1 MITAAMTGVAEP
13 GDPSGAMPAPDVEL
27 SPLPFERVYERHA
40 GPVYRFCLS
49 QTGNVATAEDVA
61 SDTFAAALAA
71 YERVRPHESGLR
83 PWLFRIARNEAIDHR
98 RRVGRA
104 RRFLDRQWFRPEPEH
119 VEDAAL
125 LRAELREVIAA
136 MSRLSRR
143 DRQLLG
149 LRLAAGLSFA
159 EIGTVTGMQEAAARV
174 GTHRALKRLRSLV
187 APQDPDGEL
196 P

>member
-1 MITAAMTGVAEP
+1 MITAAMTGVA
-13 GDPSGAMPAPDVEL
+13 DLWDLSGATPASEAEL
-27 SPLPFERVYERHA
+27 SPLPFEQVYERHA
-40 GPVYRFCLS
+40 GSVYRFCLS
-49 QTGNVATAEDVA
+49 QTGNATTAEDVA
-61 SDTFAAALAA
+61 SETFAAALVA
-71 YERVRPHESGLR
+71 YERVRPEEAGLR
-83 PWLFRIARNEAIDHR
+83 PWLFRIARNEAIDHL

-104 RRFLDRQWFRPEPEH
+104 RRFLDRRWFRPEPEH

-174 GTHRALKRLRSLV
+174 GPPRALKRLRSLV

>member
-1 MITAAMTGVAEP
+1 M
-13 GDPSGAMPAPDVEL
+13 GDA
-27 SPLPFERVYERHA
+27 
-40 GPVYRFCLS
+40 
-49 QTGNVATAEDVA
+49 TTAEDVA
-61 SDTFAAALAA
+61 SDTFAAALVA
-71 YERVRPHESGLR
+71 YDRVRPEEAGLR

-98 RRVGRA
+98 RRIGRA
-104 RRFLDRQWFRPEPEH
+104 RRFLDRQWFRPEAEH

-159 EIGTVTGMQEAAARV
+159 EIGSVTGLREASARV
-174 GTHRALKRLRSLV
+174 ATHRALKRLRGLV
-187 APQDPDGEL
+187 APPDPMESPHD
-196 P
+196 

>member
-1 MITAAMTGVAEP
+1 MITAAMTGRSEPWDLSVAKPTPE
-13 GDPSGAMPAPDVEL
+13 DEVTQ
-27 SPLPFERVYERHA
+27 LPFERVYERHA

-49 QTGNVATAEDVA
+49 QTDNATLAEDVA
-61 SDTFAAALAA
+61 ADTFAAALAA
-71 YERVRPHESGLR
+71 YERVRPEEAGLR

-98 RRVGRA
+98 RRMGSA

-136 MSRLSRR
+136 MSRLSSR

-149 LRLAAGLSFA
+149 LRLAAGLTFA
-159 EIGTVTGMQEAAARV
+159 EIGTVTGMQEATARV
-174 GTHRALKRLRSLV
+174 ATHRALKRLRSLV
-187 APQDPDGEL
+187 APPHPDGEL